1 MSSEKKDPSTP
12 DTDVK
17 SNVDRRTFVAAG
29 AAGLAGSLV
38 AGLGAPLAVARTSA
52 SGKQAG
58 GAGTTTMAHGQ
69 SAAGIIPDAEPTTF
83 TEVLAKINASDAF
96 FEALAQQPDK
106 TPIINLNFISCRP
119 RGNMTQYEAYGAVA
133 GKEINGVGGSIAGY
147 AVGITDADP
156 DYRLSDKWDVVDL
169 PVYPRR
175 ASYLQLQQS
184 SAYQLAIQDRV
195 GGTYERL
202 LYVLS
207 DDTENTPFF
216 DGTTSIAALHKSKKA
231 LPVKNAYPAKDCEVW
246 LYELLSFK
254 KANGR
259 DAFHRYAK
267 AFQPIVEKAGGKVWM
282 SVRAE
287 MPIVSEKFWD
297 HFLITQYPTLQA
309 FENMF
314 QSDAWQ
320 EANHD
325 RLQAIDETLTVAAQP
340 VNMS

>member
-1 MSSEKKDPSTP
+1 MSSEKKDMTTE
-12 DTDVK
+12 DTDAK

-38 AGLGAPLAVARTSA
+38 AGLGAPLAVAGTSA
-52 SGKQAG
+52 PGKQTG
-58 GAGTTTMAHGQ
+58 GAGTMTMAHGQ

-83 TEVLAKINASDAF
+83 AEVLAKINASDEF
-96 FEALAQQPDK
+96 FEALAQKPDK

-156 DYRLSDKWDVVDL
+156 DYRLSDTWDVVDL

-175 ASYLQLQQS
+175 ASYMQLQQS

-207 DDTENTPFF
+207 DDTENKPFF
-216 DGTTSIAALHKSKKA
+216 DGTTSIAELHKSKGA

-246 LYELLSFK
+246 LYELLRFK
-254 KANGR
+254 KASGR
-259 DAFHRYAK
+259 DAFHSYAN

-297 HFLITQYPTLQA
+297 HFLITQYPTFQA

-314 QSDAWQ
+314 QSDVWQ
-320 EANHD
+320 EANRD
-325 RLQAIDETLTVAAQP
+325 RLEAVDEALTVAAQP
-340 VNMS
+340 VNLS